1 MDAPMRML
9 ALKAWL
15 LPDGRSPGKLWTL
28 PHTREALERLFG
40 EDVHLARVRSL
51 ANGVAGVL
59 NASVVSIAAIGRAYA
74 ELAQVEGKSG
84 VKQVDRLLSNE
95 EVVLDELMLLWV
107 RQVVGTTSNVV
118 LAMDW
123 TDFDDDDHTTLCA
136 YIVTTH
142 GRAMPLVWKTVK
154 KSKLKTRRTK
164 YELDMVRRLHDWLP
178 ETVKITLMGD
188 RAFGY
193 AELYELLGLYGWD
206 YILRFRENIFVAQ
219 PGQEGV
225 PAKELVPANGRARRI
240 ADATVTRNGS
250 TVPAVVLVQRK
261 GMKEA
266 WCLATSLAMAEA
278 NEVVRAY
285 SRRFT
290 IEETFRDQKDI
301 TFGVGLRATHIRDA
315 DRRDRLLF
323 LIAIAYTLLTLL
335 GAASE
340 ASGLDRT
347 LKTNTSPKRTMSLFN
362 QGTYWYGCLDTMREE
377 WLQRLLAAYEKIVHE
392 HRFLCEILKFES
404 PRETPN

>member
-1 MDAPMRML
+1 MRML
-9 ALKAWL
+9 ALHEWL
-15 LPDGRSPGKLWTL
+15 LPDGRSRRGMWTL
-28 PHTREALERLFG
+28 DHTRSAMTDLFG

-74 ELAQVEGKSG
+74 QLAHVESKSG
-84 VKQVDRLLSNE
+84 VKQVDRLLSNDDFS
-95 EVVLDELMLLWV
+95 LDEVMPLWV
-107 RQVVGTTSNVV
+107 RQIVGTTASIV

-136 YIVTTH
+136 YLVTTH
-142 GRAMPLVWKTVK
+142 GRATPLAWRTVK
-154 KSKLKTRRTK
+154 KSKLKKRRTG
-164 YELDMVRRLHDWLP
+164 YELDMVKRLHGWLP
-178 ETVKITLMGD
+178 ETVGVTLMAD

-206 YILRFRENIFVAQ
+206 YVLRFRENILVTEPGGNGVA
-219 PGQEGV
+219 
-225 PAKELVPANGRARRI
+225 AKELVPAHGRVRKI
-240 ADATVTRNGS
+240 VGATVTGKHNP
-250 TVPAVVLVQRK
+250 VPAVVLVKRK

-266 WCLATSLAMAEA
+266 WCLATSLATADA
-278 NEVVRAY
+278 NEIVHTY

-290 IEETFRDQKDI
+290 IEETFRDTKDI
-301 TFGVGLRATHIRDA
+301 TFGIGLRATHIRDA

-362 QGTYWYGCLDTMREE
+362 QGIYWYGGLATMRED
-377 WLQRLLAAYEKIVHE
+377 WLQRLLSAYEQIVRAHS
-392 HRFLCEILKFES
+392 FLCEILKFEPPS
-404 PRETPN
+404 ERRN

>member
-1 MDAPMRML
+1 MNAPMRML
-9 ALKAWL
+9 ALHAWL
-15 LPDGRSPGKLWTL
+15 LPDGRSPAKLWTL

-84 VKQVDRLLSNE
+84 IKQVDRLLSNDA
-95 EVVLDELMLLWV
+95 VVLDELMQLWV
-107 RQVVGTTSNVV
+107 RQVIGTTSNIV

-154 KSKLKTRRTK
+154 KSKLKRRRTK

-206 YILRFRENIFVAQ
+206 YILRFRENIFVAE
-219 PGQEGV
+219 PGQKGV
-225 PAKELVPANGRARRI
+225 PAKDL
-240 ADATVTRNGS
+240 
-250 TVPAVVLVQRK
+250 
-261 GMKEA
+261 
-266 WCLATSLAMAEA
+266 SL
-278 NEVVRAY
+278 
-285 SRRFT
+285 
-290 IEETFRDQKDI
+290 I
-301 TFGVGLRATHIRDA
+301 HI
-315 DRRDRLLF
+315 
-323 LIAIAYTLLTLL
+323 
-335 GAASE
+335 
-340 ASGLDRT
+340 
-347 LKTNTSPKRTMSLFN
+347 
-362 QGTYWYGCLDTMREE
+362 
-377 WLQRLLAAYEKIVHE
+377 
-392 HRFLCEILKFES
+392 
-404 PRETPN
+404 